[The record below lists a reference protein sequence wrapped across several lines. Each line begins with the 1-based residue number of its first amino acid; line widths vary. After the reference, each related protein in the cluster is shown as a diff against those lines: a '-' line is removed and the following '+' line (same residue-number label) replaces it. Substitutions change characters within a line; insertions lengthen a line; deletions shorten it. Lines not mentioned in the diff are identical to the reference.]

1 MRRTTLVASTVLLL
15 ALGTTATGLGVR
27 LDDCSALPPEAR
39 LLERYPDLTAA
50 CDSIVQLD
58 GRRYLRMNAELRQV
72 RDDVLVLRF
81 KGTRRDMVL
90 SPGAAEPFV
99 PGGGNG
105 GLSPSPPA
113 GSALNVY
120 VAEKDALGMFAEP
133 GKHDGSPV
141 PVAVEPTEPLEKRIA
156 TYTCCPRNDV
166 PWYPIPEFL
175 PMTAGP
181 LPLLGLLG
189 ASLLGIGAALRHRRL
204 HRR

>member
-1 MRRTTLVASTVLLL
+1 MRRTIVITSTVLLL
-15 ALGTTATGLGVR
+15 GLGTSAMGLGVR
-27 LDDCSALPPEAR
+27 LDDCSALPPETR
-39 LLERYPDLTAA
+39 LLDQYPDLTAA

-90 SPGAAEPFV
+90 SPGAAEPIV
-99 PGGGNG
+99 PGSGNG
-105 GLSPSPPA
+105 GLSPAPPA
-113 GSALNVY
+113 GSSLNVY
-120 VAEKDALGMFAEP
+120 VPEQDALGLFAEP
-133 GKHDGSPV
+133 GKHEGSPV
-141 PVAVEPTEPLEKRIA
+141 PVAVESAEPVDKRIA
-156 TYTCCPRNDV
+156 TYTCCPRRV

-181 LPLLGLLG
+181 LPLSGLLG
-189 ASLLGIGAALRHRRL
+189 ASLLGVGAVLRHRRL

>member
-1 MRRTTLVASTVLLL
+1 MRRTILVASTVLLL
-15 ALGTTATGLGVR
+15 ALGTSAMGLGVR
-27 LDDCSALPPEAR
+27 LDDCSALPPETR
-39 LLERYPDLTAA
+39 LLEMYPDLTSA

-58 GRRYLRMNAELRQV
+58 GHRYLRMNAELRQV
-72 RDDVLVLRF
+72 RDDLLVLRF

-105 GLSPSPPA
+105 GLSPAPPA

-120 VAEKDALGMFAEP
+120 VPEKDALGMFAEP
-133 GKHDGSPV
+133 GKHDGSSV
-141 PVAVEPTEPLEKRIA
+141 PVAVEPAEPLEKRIA
-156 TYTCCPRNDV
+156 TYTCCPRRV
-166 PWYPIPEFL
+166 PWYPIPEFM

-204 HRR
+204 HRG

>member
-1 MRRTTLVASTVLLL
+1 MKRIALVASTALLL
-15 ALGTTATGLGVR
+15 GLGTSAMGLGVR
-27 LDDCSALPPEAR
+27 LDDCSALPPEIR
-39 LLERYPDLTAA
+39 LFERYPDLTAA

-72 RDDVLVLRF
+72 RDDLLVLRL
-81 KGTRRDMVL
+81 KGTLRDMVL
-90 SPGAAEPFV
+90 SPGAAESIV

-105 GLSPSPPA
+105 GLSPTLPA

-120 VAEKDALGMFAEP
+120 VPEKDVLGLFAEP
-133 GKHDGSPV
+133 GKRDGSPV
-141 PVAVEPTEPLEKRIA
+141 SVAVEPAEPLEKRIA
-156 TYTCCPRNDV
+156 TYTCCPRRDV

-181 LPLLGLLG
+181 LPLLGLIG
-189 ASLLGIGAALRHRRL
+189 VSLLGVGAALRHRRL

>member
-1 MRRTTLVASTVLLL
+1 MKRTIIVTSTALLL
-15 ALGTTATGLGVR
+15 GLGTSAMGLGVR
-27 LDDCSALPPEAR
+27 LDDCSALPPETR

-58 GRRYLRMNAELRQV
+58 GRRYLRMNAELKGV
-72 RDDVLVLRF
+72 KDDLLVLRF
-81 KGTRRDMVL
+81 KGTSRDMVL
-90 SPGAAEPFV
+90 SPGAAEPIV
-99 PGGGNG
+99 PGDGNG
-105 GLSPSPPA
+105 GLSPAPPA

-120 VAEKDALGMFAEP
+120 VPEKDALGIFAEP
-133 GKHDGSPV
+133 GQHEGSPV
-141 PVAVEPTEPLEKRIA
+141 PVAVEPAEPLEKRIA
-156 TYTCCPRNDV
+156 TYTCCPRRV

-189 ASLLGIGAALRHRRL
+189 ASLLGVGAALRHRRQ

>member
-1 MRRTTLVASTVLLL
+1 MKRTIIVTSTALLL
-15 ALGTTATGLGVR
+15 GLGTSAMGLGVR
-27 LDDCSALPPEAR
+27 LDDCSALPPETR

-58 GRRYLRMNAELRQV
+58 GRRYLRMNAELKGV
-72 RDDVLVLRF
+72 KDDLLVLRF
-81 KGTRRDMVL
+81 KGTSRDMVL
-90 SPGAAEPFV
+90 SPGAAEPIV
-99 PGGGNG
+99 PGDGNG
-105 GLSPSPPA
+105 GLSPAPPA

-120 VAEKDALGMFAEP
+120 VPEKDALGIFAEP
-133 GKHDGSPV
+133 GRHEGPPV
-141 PVAVEPTEPLEKRIA
+141 PVAVEPAEPLEKRIA
-156 TYTCCPRNDV
+156 TYTCCPRRV

-189 ASLLGIGAALRHRRL
+189 ASLLGVGAALRHRRL

>member
-1 MRRTTLVASTVLLL
+1 MKRIVIVISTVMLLG
-15 ALGTTATGLGVR
+15 LGTSSMGLGVR
-27 LDDCSALPPEAR
+27 LDDCSALPPETR
-39 LLERYPDLTAA
+39 LLELYPDLTAA
-50 CDSIVQLD
+50 CDSIVELE
-58 GRRYLRMNAELRQV
+58 GHRYLRMSAELRQV
-72 RDDVLVLRF
+72 RDDLLVLRF

-90 SPGAAEPFV
+90 RQGAAEPFV
-99 PGGGNG
+99 PGGGSG
-105 GLSPSPPA
+105 GLSPAPPA

-120 VAEKDALGMFAEP
+120 VPEKDALGMFAEP
-133 GKHDGSPV
+133 GKRDGSQV
-141 PVAVEPTEPLEKRIA
+141 PVAVEPAEPLEKRIA
-156 TYTCCPRNDV
+156 TYTCCPRHDV

>member
-1 MRRTTLVASTVLLL
+1 MSRTIVVASTVLLL
-15 ALGTTATGLGVR
+15 GLGTSAMGLGVR
-27 LDDCSALPPEAR
+27 LDDCSALPPETR

-72 RDDVLVLRF
+72 KDDLLVLRF

-90 SPGAAEPFV
+90 SAGAAEPIV
-99 PGGGNG
+99 PGDGSG
-105 GLSPSPPA
+105 GLSPTPPA
-113 GSALNVY
+113 GSSLNVY
-120 VAEKDALGMFAEP
+120 VREQDALGLFADP
-133 GKHDGSPV
+133 RNQDGSPV
-141 PVAVEPTEPLEKRIA
+141 PIAVEAVEPVGKRIA
-156 TYTCCPRNDV
+156 TYTCCPRRDV

-189 ASLLGIGAALRHRRL
+189 VSLLGVGAALRHRRL

>member
-1 MRRTTLVASTVLLL
+1 MRRITLVASTALLL
-15 ALGTTATGLGVR
+15 GLGSNAVGLGVR
-27 LDDCSALPPEAR
+27 LDDCSALPPETR

-58 GRRYLRMNAELRQV
+58 GRRYLRMSAELRQV
-72 RDDVLVLRF
+72 EDDLLVLRF

-90 SPGAAEPFV
+90 SPGAAEPIV
-99 PGGGNG
+99 PGSGNG
-105 GLSPSPPA
+105 GLSPALPA
-113 GSALNVY
+113 GSPLNVY
-120 VAEKDALGMFAEP
+120 VPERDVLGLFEDP
-133 GKHDGSPV
+133 GSHQGSPV
-141 PVAVEPTEPLEKRIA
+141 PVAVEPAEPLEKRIA
-156 TYTCCPRNDV
+156 TYTCCPRRDV

-189 ASLLGIGAALRHRRL
+189 ASLLGVGAALRHRRL

>member
-1 MRRTTLVASTVLLL
+1 MKRIVIVTSTVLLL
-15 ALGTTATGLGVR
+15 AMGTTATGLGVR
-27 LDDCSALPPEAR
+27 LDDCSALPPETR
-39 LLERYPDLTAA
+39 LLELYPDLTAA

-72 RDDVLVLRF
+72 RDDLLVLRF

-99 PGGGNG
+99 PGASNG
-105 GLSPSPPA
+105 GLSPAPPA

-120 VAEKDALGMFAEP
+120 VPEKDALGMFAEP

-141 PVAVEPTEPLEKRIA
+141 PVAVEPAEPLEKRIA
-156 TYTCCPRNDV
+156 TYTCCPRRV
-166 PWYPIPEFL
+166 PWYPIPEFM

-204 HRR
+204 RRR